1 MKLIS
6 CQVALFAM
14 EKIKRPD
21 LLLNE
26 INAKLSNIFD
36 AMPMILNLPEDIPD
50 EIPVVQAK
58 SNNGKYILNITRKRV
73 DFIVNIEYQQEGN
86 PIDVCKKMEGM
97 IERYY
102 YSVLNSIDII
112 RVGMVHT
119 LFEENENNTKV
130 IFDNY
135 LKKAYPSGCSEVS
148 IRTNYQNLIKGMT
161 CNNIFNIEAGELQ
174 ADAEPHKGIII
185 QFDTNNIPDI
195 EVKLK
200 PEMVK
205 DIVKMAYNKLKT
217 GALKE
222 LI

>member
-14 EKIKRPD
+14 DKIKRPD

-26 INAKLSNIFD
+26 INAKLSNLFD
-36 AMPMILNLPEDIPD
+36 DMPMILNLPEDIPD

-58 SNNGKYILNITRKRV
+58 SNNGKYVLNITRKRI
-73 DFIVNIEYQQEGN
+73 DFIVNVEYQQEDN
-86 PIDVCKKMEGM
+86 PIEVCKKMEGM
-97 IERYY
+97 IEKYY
-102 YSVLNSIDII
+102 YSVFNSIDII

-119 LFEENENNTKV
+119 LFEENENNTKI

-135 LKKAYPSGCSEVS
+135 LKKAYPLGCSEVS

-161 CNNIFNIEAGELQ
+161 CNNIFSIEAGELQ
-174 ADAEPHKGIII
+174 VDAEAHKGVII

-195 EVKLK
+195 KMKLK

-205 DIVKMAYNKLKT
+205 DIIKMALNKLKT